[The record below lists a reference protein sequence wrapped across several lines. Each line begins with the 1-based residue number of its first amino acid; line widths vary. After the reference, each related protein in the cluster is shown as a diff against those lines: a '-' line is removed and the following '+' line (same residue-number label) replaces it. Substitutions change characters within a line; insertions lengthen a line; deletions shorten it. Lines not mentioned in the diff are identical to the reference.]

1 MAEKRRKAL
10 YEALKENEKVRVQFS
25 PFGGSGSSSSVQ
37 QSRLVQP
44 SLNVGLIEFDCMSRV
59 RPPVLLRGLVSDL
72 LGECWRREQIYGV
85 LNLYFYSIAS

>member
-44 SLNVGLIEFDCMSRV
+44 SSNVGLMEFDCMSRV
-59 RPPVLLRGLVSDL
+59 SPLCYCVGLSVIFWESAPD
-72 LGECWRREQIYGV
+72 ESRFMEY
-85 LNLYFYSIAS
+85 